1 MLVCILRVPEGPR
14 HCVSEFIWYLGQ
26 CVSGEIGE
34 MLTTTLSFENMHK
47 HGELMV
53 NLLRA
58 RKQSFIIQNNWDLP
72 EVAGMEYD
80 QYDTPASSWIAVH
93 EGERVLAGVRLTP
106 TTARCGMYS
115 YMIRDAQK
123 GMLESIPTHLLYDE
137 APIDPFILDASRVF
151 VARDVPAEDRTQVQ
165 TQLMEKLIET
175 AREMEAK
182 QVLGLVPAIWPRWI
196 RRIGLVAEAAGPV
209 MLVDGAPVQV
219 ARMDLSHTHH

>member
-1 MLVCILRVPEGPR
+1 MD
-14 HCVSEFIWYLGQ
+14 
-26 CVSGEIGE
+26 

-58 RKQSFIIQNNWDLP
+58 RKQSFIVQNNWDLP

-115 YMIRDAQK
+115 YMVRDAQK
-123 GMLESIPTHLLYDE
+123 GMLESIPTHLLYEE
-137 APIDPFILDASRVF
+137 APIDPRVLDASRVF
-151 VARDVPAEDRTQVQ
+151 VARDVPAQRRREVQ
-165 TQLMEKLIET
+165 TRLMRKLIQT
-175 AREMEAK
+175 ARAMEAR
-182 QVLGLVPAIWPRWI
+182 QVMGLVPAVWPRWI
-196 RRIGLVAEAAGPV
+196 RPLGLIAEPAGPV
-209 MLVDGAPVQV
+209 MKIDGQPVQV
-219 ARMDLSHTHH
+219 ALMDLDRTRH

>member
-1 MLVCILRVPEGPR
+1 MD
-14 HCVSEFIWYLGQ
+14 
-26 CVSGEIGE
+26 

-58 RKQSFIIQNNWDLP
+58 RKQSFIVQNKWDLP

-115 YMIRDAQK
+115 YMVRDAQK
-123 GMLESIPTHLLYDE
+123 GMLESIPSNLLFDE
-137 APIDPFILDASRVF
+137 APIDPRVFDASRVF
-151 VARDVPAEDRTQVQ
+151 VARDVPAEQRMEVQ
-165 TQLMEKLIET
+165 TQLMQKLITT
-175 AREMEAK
+175 ARSMDAK
-182 QVLGLVPAIWPRWI
+182 HVLGLVPAVWPRWI
-196 RRIGLVAEAAGPV
+196 RRLGLVAEAAGPI
-209 MLVDGAPVQV
+209 MLVDGLPVQV
-219 ARMDLSHTHH
+219 ARMDLSNTHRH

>member
-1 MLVCILRVPEGPR
+1 
-14 HCVSEFIWYLGQ
+14 
-26 CVSGEIGE
+26 

-58 RKQSFIIQNNWDLP
+58 RKQSFIVQNKWDLP

-115 YMIRDAQK
+115 YMVRDAQK
-123 GMLESIPTHLLYDE
+123 GMLESIPSNLLFDE
-137 APIDPFILDASRVF
+137 APIDPRVFDASRVF
-151 VARDVPAEDRTQVQ
+151 VARDVPAEQRMEVQ
-165 TQLMEKLIET
+165 TQLMQKLITT
-175 AREMEAK
+175 ARSMDAK
-182 QVLGLVPAIWPRWI
+182 HVLGLVPAVWPRWI
-196 RRIGLVAEAAGPV
+196 RRLGLVAEAAGPI
-209 MLVDGAPVQV
+209 MLVDGLPVQV
-219 ARMDLSHTHH
+219 ARMDLSNTHRH

>member
-1 MLVCILRVPEGPR
+1 
-14 HCVSEFIWYLGQ
+14 
-26 CVSGEIGE
+26 

-115 YMIRDAQK
+115 YMVRDAQK
-123 GMLESIPTHLLYDE
+123 GMLESIPNNLLYDE
-137 APIDPFILDASRVF
+137 APIDPGVLDASRVF
-151 VARDVPAEDRTQVQ
+151 VARDVPATQRKKVQ
-165 TQLMEKLIET
+165 LQLMQKLIAT
-175 AREMEAK
+175 AKAMNAH
-182 QVLGLVPAIWPRWI
+182 QVMGLVPAIWPRWI
-196 RRIGLVAEAAGPV
+196 RPLGLVAEPAGPV
-209 MLVDGAPVQV
+209 MLVDGLPVQV
-219 ARMDLSHTHH
+219 ALMDLKRKKH

>member
-1 MLVCILRVPEGPR
+1 
-14 HCVSEFIWYLGQ
+14 
-26 CVSGEIGE
+26 

-58 RKQSFIIQNNWDLP
+58 RKQSFIVQNNWDLP

-115 YMIRDAQK
+115 YMVRDAQK
-123 GMLESIPTHLLYDE
+123 GMLESIPTHLLYEE
-137 APIDPFILDASRVF
+137 APIDPRVLDASRVF
-151 VARDVPAEDRTQVQ
+151 VARDVPAQRRREVQ
-165 TQLMEKLIET
+165 TRLMRKLIQT
-175 AREMEAK
+175 ARAMEAR
-182 QVLGLVPAIWPRWI
+182 QVMGLVPAVWPRWI
-196 RRIGLVAEAAGPV
+196 RPLGLIAEPAGPV
-209 MLVDGAPVQV
+209 MKIDGQPVQV
-219 ARMDLSHTHH
+219 ARMDLDRTRH